1 MEQKMKSLKMLRQR
15 KILLVMPLLILPFIT
30 IMFWALGGG
39 KMNAANGALVEK
51 EGFNIKLP
59 DANLKEGMALDKMNY
74 YEQAALD
81 STKLEELI
89 KKDPNYLSQS
99 FQEDSTQTTNGT
111 SYNQSSSKGSNGLN
125 SAMYRDPNEEKVH
138 EKLEALQRAINKPIA
153 SPTQSPD
160 FNNYAKGGTSA
171 MRSDD
176 VERLEETMQSMNGQN
191 EAQDPELKQLNG
203 MLESILDIQH
213 PDRVQEKLRK
223 VSEAQRGQVFAIGT
237 KTKEDNI
244 SSLQITPTNPVN
256 GQSKGNGF
264 YSLDEPANID
274 YNQNAVTAVIHETQT
289 IVNGSTVKLRL
300 VHAIFING
308 VKIPKNIFLFGMA
321 SLKGE
326 RLIIKIN
333 SLRYDNSLFPVD
345 LSVYDMDGLSGIYI
359 PGAINR
365 DVAKESADRSMQ
377 TLGVTTLDDSWGAQ
391 AAGVGIEAAKTL
403 LSKKVKLVKV
413 IVKAGYQVLLRDEK
427 QKTQGFQLKTKNY

>member
-59 DANLKEGMALDKMNY
+59 DANLKEGIALDKMNY

-99 FQEDSTQTTNGT
+99 FHGDSTQTTNGT

-191 EAQDPELKQLNG
+191 EAQDPELKQLSG

-244 SSLQITPTNPVN
+244 SSLQITPTNPVD

-274 YNQNAVTAVIHETQT
+274 YNQNAVAAVIHETQT

-326 RLIIKIN
+326 RLIININ

-391 AAGVGIEAAKTL
+391 AAEVGIEAAKSL
-403 LSKKVKLVKV
+403 LSKKVKLIKV
-413 IVKAGYQVLLRDEK
+413 VVKAGYQVLLHDEK
-427 QKTQGFQLKTKNY
+427 QKQNSSN

>member
-1 MEQKMKSLKMLRQR
+1 MEERMKSLKMLRQR
-15 KILLVMPLLILPFIT
+15 KILLVMPLLVLPFIT
-30 IMFWALGGG
+30 IMFWVLGGG
-39 KMNAANGALVEK
+39 KMDAANASVVEK
-51 EGFNIKLP
+51 KGFNIKLP
-59 DANLKEGMALDKMNY
+59 DANLKESIALDKMNY

-99 FQEDSTQTTNGT
+99 FQGDSTETANDT
-111 SYNQSSSKGSNGLN
+111 SYNQSSSRKGSNGLN
-125 SAMYRDPNEEKVH
+125 TSMYRDPNEEKVH

-153 SPTQSPD
+153 SPAQSPD
-160 FNNYAKGGTSA
+160 FNNYARGSTA
-171 MRSDD
+171 EVHSDD
-176 VERLEETMQSMNGQN
+176 VNKLEEMMQSMNGRSDV
-191 EAQDPELKQLNG
+191 QDPELQQLSG

-213 PDRVQEKLRK
+213 PDRVQEKLKK
-223 VSEAQRGQVFAIGT
+223 VSEAQRGQVFAIVT

-244 SSLQITPTNPVN
+244 SSLQITPTNPVDR
-256 GQSKGNGF
+256 QSKGNAF
-264 YSLDEPANID
+264 YYLEDPASAD
-274 YNQNAVTAVIHETQT
+274 YNQNAVAAVIHETQT

-308 VKIPKNIFLFGMA
+308 VKIPKNNFLFGMA

-365 DVAKESADRSMQ
+365 DVAKASADRSMQ
-377 TLGVTTLDDSWGAQ
+377 TLGVATLDDSWGAQ

-413 IVKAGYQVLLRDEK
+413 VVKAGYQVLLHDEK
-427 QKTQGFQLKTKNY
+427 QKQKDSN

>member
-59 DANLKEGMALDKMNY
+59 DANLKEGIALDKMNY

-99 FQEDSTQTTNGT
+99 FQEDSTEIASST
-111 SYNQSSSKGSNGLN
+111 SNNRSSSRKGSNGLN

-153 SPTQSPD
+153 SPTQATD
-160 FNNYAKGGTSA
+160 FNKYTKGNTDV

-176 VERLEETMQSMNGQN
+176 VERLEEMMQSMNGQN
-191 EAQDPELKQLNG
+191 EAQDPELKQLSG

-213 PDRVQEKLRK
+213 PDRVQDKLRK
-223 VSEAQRGQVFAIGT
+223 LSEAQRGQVFVIT
-237 KTKEDNI
+237 TITKEDNI
-244 SSLQITPTNPVN
+244 SSLQIAPTNPTVSD

-264 YSLDEPANID
+264 YSLDEPAITD
-274 YNQNAVTAVIHETQT
+274 HNQNATAAVIHETQT

-300 VHAIFING
+300 VNAVFING
-308 VKIPKNIFLFGMA
+308 FKIPKDNFLFGTA

-345 LSVYDMDGLSGIYI
+345 LSVYDMDGLNGIYI

-377 TLGVTTLDDSWGAQ
+377 TLGVPTLEDSWGAQ
-391 AAGVGIEAAKTL
+391 AAGVGIEAAKSL
-403 LSKKVKLVKV
+403 LSKKVKLIKV
-413 IVKAGYQVLLRDEK
+413 VVKAGYQVLLHDEK
-427 QKTQGFQLKTKNY
+427 QKQNSSN